1 MFTLDELAGFD
12 YESARREFLQEQ
24 EKKEELMTIR
34 QIEEEHARL
43 EKFNPGMFY
52 ILPFKEDNQGSR

>member
-12 YESARREFLQEQ
+12 YESARREFLKKQ
-24 EKKEELMTIR
+24 EKKETITIR